1 LKKICFDFPLILFH
15 SFNKLELEER
25 AYNTKMCRK
34 MQRTQIEERERRKGE
49 RGKRGKRER
58 DRERPKEALGEA

>member
-1 LKKICFDFPLILFH
+1 MILFH

-49 RGKRGKRER
+49 RGKRGKRGKRER

>member
-1 LKKICFDFPLILFH
+1 
-15 SFNKLELEER
+15 
-25 AYNTKMCRK
+25 

-58 DRERPKEALGEA
+58 DREWPKEALGEA